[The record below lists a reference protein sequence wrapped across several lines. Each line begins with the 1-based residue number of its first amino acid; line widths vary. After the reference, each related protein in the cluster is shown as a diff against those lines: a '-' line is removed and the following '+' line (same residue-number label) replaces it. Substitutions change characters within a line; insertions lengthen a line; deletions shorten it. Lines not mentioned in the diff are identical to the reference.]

1 MLFLLFSI
9 FASGGMA
16 ITLRLAEQ
24 HGCDMKALTTA
35 NYVVAALASWM
46 LMQNK
51 AVLPVLGFRLT
62 FALGAFNGLL
72 YLATLL
78 LYQVNIA
85 RNGTPLTVSFARL
98 GVLVPTLL
106 SLVIFRECP
115 RSLQWLGVA
124 LAAAAIVIINYD
136 PTARKEKAR
145 HKLWLVV
152 LFCVGGSADMM
163 SKVFEAVANHSQ
175 SGLFLFYTFSAAL
188 LLSLLRL
195 TAGKQRIGISDC
207 LWGVAVGVL
216 NYASTMFLLQ
226 AILRM
231 PAFYAYPVYS
241 AGTIIFVNLVNFVFL
256 REPIT
261 RRQYCGMAIIAAAL
275 VCLNAA

>member
-1 MLFLLFSI
+1 MIFLLLSI
-9 FASGGMA
+9 IASGGMA

-24 HGCDMKALTTA
+24 HGCNMKALTTA
-35 NYVVAALASWM
+35 NYVVAALASWA
-46 LMQNK
+46 LMQDK
-51 AVLPVLGFRLT
+51 AILPAAGMRLT
-62 FALGAFNGLL
+62 LFLGSVNGFL
-72 YLATLL
+72 YLATIL

-85 RNGTPLTVSFARL
+85 KNGTPLTVSFARL

-106 SLVIFRECP
+106 SLVIFREYP
-115 RSLQWLGVA
+115 HSLQWVGVA
-124 LAAAAIVIINYD
+124 LAAAAIVVINYA
-136 PTARKEKAR
+136 PSAGKERAS
-145 HKLWLVV
+145 HKLWLIVM
-152 LFCVGGSADMM
+152 FCVAGLADMM

-175 SGLFLFYTFSAAL
+175 SGLFLFYTFFAAL
-188 LLSLLRL
+188 LLSLMRL
-195 TAGKQRIGISDC
+195 AGGKERFGVSDC

-261 RRQYCGMAIIAAAL
+261 KRQYCGMAIIAAAL

>member
-24 HGCDMKALTTA
+24 HGCNLKALTSA
-35 NYVVAALASWM
+35 NYVVAALASWA
-46 LMQNK
+46 LMQDK
-51 AVLPVLGFRLT
+51 AVLPSAGMRLT
-62 FALGAFNGLL
+62 LLLGAVNGCLF
-72 YLATLL
+72 LATLL
-78 LYQVNIA
+78 LYQINIEK
-85 RNGTPLTVSFARL
+85 NGTSLTVSFARL

-106 SLVIFRECP
+106 SLVIFKEYP

-136 PTARKEKAR
+136 PAAGREKAR

-152 LFCVGGSADMM
+152 LFVIGGLADMM
-163 SKVFEAVANHSQ
+163 SKVFEATANHGQ
-175 SGLFLFYTFSAAL
+175 SGLFLFYTFFAAL

-195 TAGKQRIGISDC
+195 AKSGERFGVSDC
-207 LWGVAVGVL
+207 LWGLAVGVL
-216 NYASTMFLLQ
+216 NYCSTMFLLQ

-241 AGTIIFVNLVNFVFL
+241 AGTIIFVSLVNFAFL
-256 REPIT
+256 HEPLSK
-261 RRQYCGMAIIAAAL
+261 RQYCGMAVIAAAL